1 MTYSDYRRVA
11 RENLRGNWPLSIGV
25 CAIACIL
32 GGMSVGGTFIPEFS
46 FRVDGQDISNI
57 NDLLNLITPAAF
69 SAFGLGSLLALTS
82 LIIGGTIE
90 LGFAQY
96 LLKQYNHANFEL
108 HDLFSQFDRFGQGFA
123 QKFLR
128 GLYTILW
135 GLLFIIPGIVKSYA
149 YAMTPFIMAENPN
162 MTAKEAITASKQ
174 LMEGHKWELFC
185 LGFSFIGWYLLAAL
199 TLGIGTFFLNP
210 YVEAAYAAFY
220 RDKISPKNVTYYD
233 AAPQIEEIV

>member
-32 GGMSVGGTFIPEFS
+32 GGMSVGGSFIPEFS

-69 SAFGLGSLLALTS
+69 SAFGLGSLLALAR
-82 LIIGGTIE
+82 LVIGGTIE

-108 HDLFSQFDRFGQGFA
+108 HDLFSRFDRFGQGFA

-135 GLLFIIPGIVKSYA
+135 SFLFIVPGIVKSYA
-149 YAMTPFIMAENPN
+149 YAMTPFIMAENPE
-162 MTAKEAITASKQ
+162 MSASEAITASKE
-174 LMEGHKWELFC
+174 LMDGHKGELFT
-185 LGFSFIGWYLLAAL
+185 LDLTFIGWGLLAAL
-199 TLGIGTFFLNP
+199 TLNLGHLALNP
-210 YVEAAYAAFY
+210 YRNAAYAAFY
-220 RDKISPKNVTYYD
+220 KDLTAK
-233 AAPQIEEIV
+233 

>member
-11 RENLRGNWPLSIGV
+11 RENLHGNWPLSIGV

-108 HDLFSQFDRFGQGFA
+108 RDLFSRFDRFGQGFA

-135 GLLFIIPGIVKSYA
+135 SFLFIIPGIVKSYA
-149 YAMTPFIMAENPN
+149 YAMTPFIMAENPE
-162 MTAKEAITASKQ
+162 MSASEAITASKE
-174 LMEGHKWELFC
+174 LMDGHKGELFT
-185 LGFSFIGWYLLAAL
+185 LDLTFIGWGLLAVL
-199 TLGIGTFFLNP
+199 TLNLGHLALNP
-210 YVEAAYAAFY
+210 YRNAAYAAFY
-220 RDKISPKNVTYYD
+220 KNLT
-233 AAPQIEEIV
+233 AK

>member
-1 MTYSDYRRVA
+1 MTCSDYRRIA

-32 GGMSVGGTFIPEFS
+32 GGMSVGGSFIPEFS

-108 HDLFSQFDRFGQGFA
+108 HDLFSRFDRFGQGFA

-135 GLLFIIPGIVKSYA
+135 SFLFIIPGIVKSYA
-149 YAMTPFIMAENPN
+149 YAMTPFIMAENPE
-162 MTAKEAITASKQ
+162 MSASEAITASKE
-174 LMEGHKWELFC
+174 LMDGHKGELFT
-185 LGFSFIGWYLLAAL
+185 LDLTFIGWGLLAAL
-199 TLGIGTFFLNP
+199 TLNLGNLALNP
-210 YVEAAYAAFY
+210 YRNAAYAAFY
-220 RDKISPKNVTYYD
+220 KDLTAK
-233 AAPQIEEIV
+233 

>member
-11 RENLRGNWPLSIGV
+11 RENLQGNWPLSIGV

-32 GGMSVGGTFIPEFS
+32 GGMSVGGSFIPEFS

-82 LIIGGTIE
+82 LVIGGTIE

-108 HDLFSQFDRFGQGFA
+108 HDLFSRFDRFGQGFA

-135 GLLFIIPGIVKSYA
+135 SFLFVIPGIVKSYA
-149 YAMTPFIMAENPN
+149 YAMTPFIMAENPE
-162 MTAKEAITASKQ
+162 MSASEAITASKE
-174 LMEGHKWELFC
+174 LMDGHKGELFT
-185 LGFSFIGWYLLAAL
+185 LDLTFIGWGLLAAL
-199 TLGIGTFFLNP
+199 TLNLGHLALNP
-210 YVEAAYAAFY
+210 YHNAAYAAFY
-220 RDKISPKNVTYYD
+220 KDLTAK
-233 AAPQIEEIV
+233 

>member
-11 RENLRGNWPLSIGV
+11 RENLQGNWPLSIGV

-32 GGMSVGGTFIPEFS
+32 GGMSVGGSFIPEFS

-69 SAFGLGSLLALTS
+69 SAFGLGSLLALTR
-82 LIIGGTIE
+82 LVIGGTIE

-108 HDLFSQFDRFGQGFA
+108 HDLFSRFDRFGQGFA

-135 GLLFIIPGIVKSYA
+135 SFLFIIPGIVKSYA
-149 YAMTPFIMAENPN
+149 YAMTPFIMAENPE
-162 MTAKEAITASKQ
+162 MSASEAITASKE
-174 LMEGHKWELFC
+174 LMDGHKGELFTLDLTF
-185 LGFSFIGWYLLAAL
+185 LGWGLLAAL
-199 TLGIGTFFLNP
+199 TLNLGNLALNP
-210 YVEAAYAAFY
+210 YHNAAYAAFY
-220 RDKISPKNVTYYD
+220 KDLTAK
-233 AAPQIEEIV
+233 

>member
-32 GGMSVGGTFIPEFS
+32 GGMSVGGSFIPEFS

-69 SAFGLGSLLALTS
+69 SAFGLGSLLALTR
-82 LIIGGTIE
+82 LVIGGTIE

-108 HDLFSQFDRFGQGFA
+108 HDLFFRFDRFGQGFA

-135 GLLFIIPGIVKSYA
+135 SFLFIIPGIVKSYA
-149 YAMTPFIMAENPN
+149 YAMTPFIMAENPE
-162 MTAKEAITASKQ
+162 MSASEAITASKE
-174 LMEGHKWELFC
+174 LMDGHKGELFT
-185 LGFSFIGWYLLAAL
+185 LDLTFIGWGLLAAL
-199 TLGIGTFFLNP
+199 TLNLGHLALNP
-210 YVEAAYAAFY
+210 YHNAAYAAFY
-220 RDKISPKNVTYYD
+220 KDLTAK
-233 AAPQIEEIV
+233 

>member
-32 GGMSVGGTFIPEFS
+32 GGMSIGGTFIPEFS
-46 FRVDGQDISNI
+46 FRIDGQDISNI

-82 LIIGGTIE
+82 LIIGGVIE

-108 HDLFSQFDRFGQGFA
+108 QDLFSQFDRFGQGFA

-128 GLYTILW
+128 GLYVFLW
-135 GLLFIIPGIVKSYA
+135 SLLFVIPGIVKSYA
-149 YAMTPFIMAENPN
+149 YAMTPFIMAENPD
-162 MTAKEAITASKQ
+162 MSASEAIDASVQ
-174 LMEGHKWELFC
+174 LMDGHKGELFT
-185 LGFSFIGWYLLAAL
+185 LDLTFIGWGLLAAL
-199 TLGIGTFFLNP
+199 TLNLGNLALNP
-210 YVEAAYAAFY
+210 YRNAAYAAFY
-220 RDKISPKNVTYYD
+220 KDLTAK
-233 AAPQIEEIV
+233 

>member
-32 GGMSVGGTFIPEFS
+32 GGMSIGGTFIPEFS
-46 FRVDGQDISNI
+46 FRIDGQDISNI

-82 LIIGGTIE
+82 LIIGGAIE

-108 HDLFSQFDRFGQGFA
+108 QDLFSQFDRFGQGFA

-128 GLYTILW
+128 GLYVFLW
-135 GLLFIIPGIVKSYA
+135 SLLFVIPGIVKSYA
-149 YAMTPFIMAENPN
+149 YAMTPFIMAENPD
-162 MTAKEAITASKQ
+162 MSASEAIDASVQ
-174 LMEGHKWELFC
+174 LMDGHKGELFT
-185 LGFSFIGWYLLAAL
+185 LDLTFIGWGLLAAL
-199 TLGIGTFFLNP
+199 TLNLGNLALNP
-210 YVEAAYAAFY
+210 YRNAAYAAFY
-220 RDKISPKNVTYYD
+220 KDLTAK
-233 AAPQIEEIV
+233 

>member
-11 RENLRGNWPLSIGV
+11 RENLQGNWPLSIGV

-32 GGMSVGGTFIPEFS
+32 GGMSVGGSFIPEFS

-82 LIIGGTIE
+82 LVIGGTIE

-108 HDLFSQFDRFGQGFA
+108 HDLFSRFDRFGQGFA

-135 GLLFIIPGIVKSYA
+135 SFLFIIPGIVKSYA
-149 YAMTPFIMAENPN
+149 YAMTPFIMAENPE
-162 MTAKEAITASKQ
+162 MSASEAITASKE
-174 LMEGHKWELFC
+174 LMDGHKGELFT
-185 LGFSFIGWYLLAAL
+185 LDLTFIGWGLLAAL
-199 TLGIGTFFLNP
+199 TLNLGHLALNP
-210 YVEAAYAAFY
+210 YRNAAYAAFY
-220 RDKISPKNVTYYD
+220 KDLTAK
-233 AAPQIEEIV
+233 

>member
-1 MTYSDYRRVA
+1 MTCSDYRRIA

-32 GGMSVGGTFIPEFS
+32 GGMSVGGSFIPEFS

-108 HDLFSQFDRFGQGFA
+108 HDLFSRFNRFGQGFA

-135 GLLFIIPGIVKSYA
+135 SFLFIIPGIVKSYA
-149 YAMTPFIMAENPN
+149 YAMTPFIMAENPE
-162 MTAKEAITASKQ
+162 MSASEAITASKE
-174 LMEGHKWELFC
+174 LMDGHKGELFT
-185 LGFSFIGWYLLAAL
+185 LDLTFIGWGLLAAL
-199 TLGIGTFFLNP
+199 TLNLGHLALNP
-210 YVEAAYAAFY
+210 YHNAAYAAFY
-220 RDKISPKNVTYYD
+220 KDLTAK
-233 AAPQIEEIV
+233 

>member
-1 MTYSDYRRVA
+1 MDSYQLRLTARQSLTGNYWSAVLVA
-11 RENLRGNWPLSIGV
+11 FVASIFGALVVNSHSFSLDIDEEVIKNLPQIFKTVLILIG
-25 CAIACIL
+25 
-32 GGMSVGGTFIPEFS
+32 S
-46 FRVDGQDISNI
+46 
-57 NDLLNLITPAAF
+57 
-69 SAFGLGSLLALTS
+69 
-82 LIIGGTIE
+82 IGGT
-90 LGFAQY
+90 LGLVSFVLGGVVQLGYAQY
-96 LLKQYNHANFEL
+96 LLKQ
-108 HDLFSQFDRFGQGFA
+108 HDREITSVKELFSQFDRFGQAFL

-128 GLYTILW
+128 GLYTFLW
-135 GLLFIIPGIVKSYA
+135 TLLFIIPGIIKSFS

>member
-1 MTYSDYRRVA
+1 MTCSDYRRIA

-46 FRVDGQDISNI
+46 FRFDGQDISNI

-108 HDLFSQFDRFGQGFA
+108 RDLFSRFDRFGQGFA

-135 GLLFIIPGIVKSYA
+135 SFLFIIPGIVKSYA
-149 YAMTPFIMAENPN
+149 YAMTPFIMAENPE
-162 MTAKEAITASKQ
+162 MSASEAITASKE
-174 LMEGHKWELFC
+174 LMDGHKGELFT
-185 LGFSFIGWYLLAAL
+185 LDLTFIGWGLLAAL
-199 TLGIGTFFLNP
+199 TLNLGHLALNP
-210 YVEAAYAAFY
+210 YRNAAYAAFY
-220 RDKISPKNVTYYD
+220 KDLTAK
-233 AAPQIEEIV
+233 

>member
-1 MTYSDYRRVA
+1 MTCSDYRRIA

-32 GGMSVGGTFIPEFS
+32 GGMSVGGSFIPEFS

-108 HDLFSQFDRFGQGFA
+108 HDLFSRFDRFGQGFA

-135 GLLFIIPGIVKSYA
+135 SFLFIIPGIVKSYA
-149 YAMTPFIMAENPN
+149 YAMTPFIMAENPE
-162 MTAKEAITASKQ
+162 MSASEAITASKE
-174 LMEGHKWELFC
+174 LMDGHKGELFT
-185 LGFSFIGWYLLAAL
+185 LDLTFIGWGLLAAL
-199 TLGIGTFFLNP
+199 TLNLGHLALNP
-210 YVEAAYAAFY
+210 YHNAAYAAFY
-220 RDKISPKNVTYYD
+220 KDLTAK
-233 AAPQIEEIV
+233 

>member
-32 GGMSVGGTFIPEFS
+32 GGMSVGGSFIPEFS

-69 SAFGLGSLLALTS
+69 SAFGLGSLLALTR
-82 LIIGGTIE
+82 LVIGGTIE

-108 HDLFSQFDRFGQGFA
+108 HDLFSRFDRFGQGFA

-135 GLLFIIPGIVKSYA
+135 SFLFIVPGIVKSYA
-149 YAMTPFIMAENPN
+149 YAMTPFIMAENPE
-162 MTAKEAITASKQ
+162 MSASEAITASKE
-174 LMEGHKWELFC
+174 LMDGHKGELFT
-185 LGFSFIGWYLLAAL
+185 LDLTFIGWGLLAAL
-199 TLGIGTFFLNP
+199 TLNLGHLALNP
-210 YVEAAYAAFY
+210 YHNAAYAAFY
-220 RDKISPKNVTYYD
+220 KDLTAK
-233 AAPQIEEIV
+233 

>member
-1 MTYSDYRRVA
+1 MTYSDYRRIA
-11 RENLRGNWPLSIGV
+11 RENLQGNWPLSIGV

-32 GGMSVGGTFIPEFS
+32 GGMSVGGSFIPEFS

-108 HDLFSQFDRFGQGFA
+108 HDLFSRFDRFGPGFA

-135 GLLFIIPGIVKSYA
+135 SFLFIIPGIVKSYA
-149 YAMTPFIMAENPN
+149 YAMTPFIMAENPE
-162 MTAKEAITASKQ
+162 MSASEAITASKE
-174 LMEGHKWELFC
+174 LMDGHKGELFT
-185 LGFSFIGWYLLAAL
+185 LDLTFIGWGLLAAL
-199 TLGIGTFFLNP
+199 TLNLGHLALNP
-210 YVEAAYAAFY
+210 YHNAAYAAFY
-220 RDKISPKNVTYYD
+220 KDLTAK
-233 AAPQIEEIV
+233 